1 MLLCHPS
8 ENLRKLVPEV
18 ILNLQ
23 PPHLKPNS
31 AASTAATAFDQMDQP
46 PTSYS
51 LFHHHHHHP
60 TAVIASGTEY
70 RQNENRSPENHLV
83 SLLSRPT
90 MVFILE
96 THNLDKLRY
105 SLKRNLRISTCRIY
119 SLQSLNW
126 LMRSVT
132 QTSSLHDLMWW
143 FVGSLKPPATAA
155 AEIPA
160 AAASVDDNAPISM
173 AVAAAP
179 FNYHP
184 KYDDQHSEQSL
195 DHPVTSIKMCGKI
208 SLLLSQSFHKFLQS
222 VADLTLLL
230 PAGSA
235 LQQIAIQC
243 FGIRFRPADH
253 QFLHQS
259 HVFGNISKILSRSDE
274 QNEDLTASA
283 AAGLLLE
290 SAAANNVQ
298 QCQSETTRVSC
309 MCDLH
314 GMFELTVSSRQ
325 AMIASLTD
333 GSTETFWES
342 DEEDR
347 NRSKFIDISMTK
359 LTHSCRLIFVHI
371 DNSRDIQNKVATIMF
386 YGGGQS
392 LAGGASGS
400 GDNTTNLR
408 TVELDASAPGTWISA
423 AVPDETFTHFRLE
436 LRGNENTLRVRQV
449 KLLGVPVQVLGGGG
463 ADELPALRQYHNSSR
478 MTNAIQIQQ
487 RSCEAETLRVFRLI
501 TAQVFG
507 KLILGVGGASGDYPN
522 MANSSLCVASTTS
535 GQSIGSAGGG
545 GGGGAGSGTE
555 VGSNLLADSLD
566 LREHMVYLFYFIY
579 FIYLDN
585 NNLSSPGW
593 YSV

>member
-1 MLLCHPS
+1 MNTDNGSLLLCHPS

-18 ILNLQ
+18 IINLQ
-23 PPHLKPNS
+23 PPALKSSNPPTNIS
-31 AASTAATAFDQMDQP
+31 AAENDQQQ

-51 LFHHHHHHP
+51 LFNHHHHHHQQP
-60 TAVIASGTEY
+60 QTMAAAAA
-70 RQNENRSPENHLV
+70 NENRSPENHLV

-143 FVGSLKPPATAA
+143 FVASLKPPPN
-155 AEIPA
+155 PA
-160 AAASVDDNAPISM
+160 AAAIDAPVADDNAPPIIIGG
-173 AVAAAP
+173 AVAAA
-179 FNYHP
+179 HHQ
-184 KYDDQHSEQSL
+184 KYDEQHSEQSL
-195 DHPVTSIKMCGKI
+195 DHPVTSIQMCGKI

-230 PAGSA
+230 PPGTA

-274 QNEDLTASA
+274 QNEDLTAST

-290 SAAANNVQ
+290 SSAAANAELAA
-298 QCQSETTRVSC
+298 STRVSNL
-309 MCDLH
+309 CDLH
-314 GMFELTVSSRQ
+314 GMFEVTVSSRQ
-325 AMIASLTD
+325 AMVGSLTD

-347 NRSKFIDISMTK
+347 NRSKFIDVALTK
-359 LTHSCRLIFVHI
+359 LTHSCRLLYVHI
-371 DNSRDIQNKVATIMF
+371 DNSRDIQNKVASIAF

-392 LAGGASGS
+392 LAGVAAAAVGAG
-400 GDNTTNLR
+400 GVMAADTTHLR
-408 TVELDASAPGTWISA
+408 TVELEASAPGAWISA

-436 LRGNENTLRVRQV
+436 LRGNEGTLRVRQV
-449 KLLGVPVQVLGGGG
+449 KLLGVLVQQQAPGEDAAIGG
-463 ADELPALRQYHNSSR
+463 AALRNHFHNPGR
-478 MTNAIQIQQ
+478 WTNAVQIQQ

-507 KLILGVGGASGDYPN
+507 KLILGVSGGGSGDFH
-522 MANSSLCVASTTS
+522 MANSSLCAASTAS
-535 GQSIGSAGGG
+535 GHSIASAA
-545 GGGGAGSGTE
+545 GAGAEG
-555 VGSNLLADSLD
+555 GSNLLADSLD
-566 LREHMVYLFYFIY
+566 LREHMV
-579 FIYLDN
+579 
-585 NNLSSPGW
+585 SM
-593 YSV
+593 